1 MNRWVRLPGNL
12 LRIIFLRGSP
22 ERILYSRRLFLVVLV
37 AAVAASALV
46 QIYYFRDHTTFVILR
61 VFAELTVFMVW
72 MVLLTAKVARLRL
85 ASLMLVLLLISL
97 FGDSVL
103 LLLSPLPLADV
114 ARPLG
119 LIWGIA
125 LLYGAGNATSWA
137 LRKPLSHG
145 CLQSG
150 LYGLFV
156 VGLDL
161 AFRGLYEIVAA
172 G

>member
-1 MNRWVRLPGNL
+1 
-12 LRIIFLRGSP
+12 
-22 ERILYSRRLFLVVLV
+22 
-37 AAVAASALV
+37 
-46 QIYYFRDHTTFVILR
+46 

-150 LYGLFV
+150 LYGLFA

-161 AFRGLYEIVAA
+161 AFRGLYEIVAV